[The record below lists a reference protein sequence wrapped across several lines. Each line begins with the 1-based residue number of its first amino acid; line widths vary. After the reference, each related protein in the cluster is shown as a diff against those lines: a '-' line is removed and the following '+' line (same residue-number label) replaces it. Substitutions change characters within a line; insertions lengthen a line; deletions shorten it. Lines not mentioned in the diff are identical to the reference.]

1 MINLLPD
8 ETKQQIR
15 AARTNV
21 FLLKI
26 IISLGCAVIYLI
38 VICTAAYF
46 IISNEKSSQ
55 TTATI
60 MQRANTMQTSFTV
73 AQSVIDQ
80 QISYSDIITN
90 FASALPTGMILDKLS
105 FSNATLDSPIDIQL
119 HASNEDSVPLLK
131 QNLQKIAQFSNYNLQ
146 SITSDSNTVPGYP
159 IKVDISLTIRSLK

>member
-26 IISLGCAVIYLI
+26 IISLGCAVIYLA
-38 VICTAAYF
+38 VVCTATYF
-46 IISNEKSSQ
+46 IISNEKASP
-55 TTATI
+55 TTAAI
-60 MQRANTMQTSFTV
+60 IKRANTMQTSFNT

-90 FASALPTGMILDKLS
+90 LASALPTGMILDKLS
-105 FSNATLDSPIDIQL
+105 LNNATLDSPIDIQL
-119 HASNEDSVPLLK
+119 HASDEDNVPLLK
-131 QNLQKIAQFSNYNLQ
+131 QNLQKLAQFSNYNLQ
-146 SITSDSNTVPGYP
+146 SVTSDSNAVPGYP